1 MNNVMDL
8 TIEDYLRGKVGF
20 EIPDNALHS
29 IFVDRGLYKGDIVD
43 GLDKRTLELA
53 TADLY
58 MYCASTPSVKGS
70 TEDAHGS
77 WRHKDGGWESS
88 AYDKRNLRQM
98 ANDIYAKYG
107 ENTKVKSGTF
117 KIIQLR

>member
-1 MNNVMDL
+1 MEL
-8 TIEDYLRGKVGF
+8 KIENYLRGKVGF
-20 EIPDNALHS
+20 DIPDGALQS
-29 IFVDRGLYKGDIVD
+29 IFADRGIAPGQYITSLER
-43 GLDKRTLELA
+43 RTLDLA

-70 TEDAHGS
+70 TEDAHGG

-98 ANDIYAKYG
+98 ANDIYSQYG
-107 ENTKVKSGTF
+107 ERLASKRGLF
-117 KIIQLR
+117 RIINLR

>member
-1 MNNVMDL
+1 MELV
-8 TIEDYLRGKVGF
+8 IEQYLRGKVGF
-20 EIPDNALHS
+20 DIPDSALAT
-29 IFVDRGLYKGDIVD
+29 IFADRGIEQGEIVSY
-43 GLDKRTLELA
+43 LDRRTLELA

-70 TEDAHGS
+70 TEDAHGG
-77 WRHKDGGWESS
+77 WKHKEGGWESS

-98 ANDIYAKYG
+98 ANDIYARYG
-107 ENTKVKSGTF
+107 ETTNSRPGKF

>member
-1 MNNVMDL
+1 MDL

-20 EIPDNALHS
+20 EVPDSALLT
-29 IFVDRGLYKGDIVD
+29 IFADRNLVKGYPVSE
-43 GLDKRTLELA
+43 LDKRTLDLA

-70 TEDAHGS
+70 TEDAHGG
-77 WRHKDGGWESS
+77 WKHKEGGWESS

-98 ANDIYAKYG
+98 ANDIYARYG
-107 ENTKVKSGTF
+107 ETPVVKAGKF
-117 KIIQLR
+117 KFIQLR

>member
-1 MNNVMDL
+1 MDL
-8 TIEDYLRGKVGF
+8 VIEDYLRGKVGF
-20 EIPDNALHS
+20 DIPDNALQS
-29 IFVDRGLYKGDIVD
+29 IFADRKLEKGFLVGDI
-43 GLDKRTLELA
+43 DKRTLDLA

-107 ENTKVKSGTF
+107 ENKTTKSGTF

>member
-1 MNNVMDL
+1 MDL
-8 TIEDYLRGKVGF
+8 VIEEYLRGKVGF
-20 EIPDNALHS
+20 DIPDNALMA
-29 IFVDRGLYKGDIVD
+29 IFADRGIDKGDLVA
-43 GLDKRTLELA
+43 GMEKRTLDLA

-58 MYCASTPSVKGS
+58 MYCASAPSVKGT

-98 ANDIYAKYG
+98 ANDIYARYG
-107 ENTKVKSGTF
+107 ENTTSKTATF

>member
-1 MNNVMDL
+1 MEL
-8 TIEDYLRGKVGF
+8 AIENYLRGKVGF
-20 EIPDNALHS
+20 DIPDNALAA
-29 IFVDRGLYKGDIVD
+29 IFADRGLEMGEIVS
-43 GLDKRTLELA
+43 GIEKRTLDLA

-58 MYCASTPSVKGS
+58 MYCASTPSVKGT

-88 AYDKRNLRQM
+88 AYDKRQLRQM

-107 ENTKVKSGTF
+107 ESAKAKAITF

>member
-1 MNNVMDL
+1 MEL
-8 TIEDYLRGKVGF
+8 AIEQYLRGKVGF
-20 EIPDNALHS
+20 DIPDAALAS
-29 IFVDRGLYKGDIVD
+29 IFADRAINQGDLVSN
-43 GLDKRTLELA
+43 LDRKTLDLA

-70 TEDAHGS
+70 TEDSHGG
-77 WRHKDGGWESS
+77 WKHKEGGWESS

-107 ENTKVKSGTF
+107 EKTDSKSGKF

>member
-1 MNNVMDL
+1 MDL
-8 TIEDYLRGKVGF
+8 VIEDYLRGKVGF
-20 EIPDNALHS
+20 DIPDNALMT
-29 IFVDRGLYKGDIVD
+29 IMADRELEKGCYVVDIDR
-43 GLDKRTLELA
+43 RTLDLA

-77 WRHKDGGWESS
+77 WRHKEGGWESS

-98 ANDIYAKYG
+98 ANEIYARYG
-107 ENTKVKSGTF
+107 ETKKAKTSTF
-117 KIIQLR
+117 KFIQLR

>member
-1 MNNVMDL
+1 MELV
-8 TIEDYLRGKVGF
+8 IEDYLRGKVGF
-20 EIPDNALHS
+20 EVPDNALNT
-29 IFVDRGLYKGDIVD
+29 IFADRGIYKGETVADI
-43 GLDKRTLELA
+43 DKRTLDLA

-70 TEDAHGS
+70 TEDAHGG

-98 ANDIYAKYG
+98 ANDIYAYYG
-107 ENTKVKSGTF
+107 EKTNSKAGTF

>member
-1 MNNVMDL
+1 MDL
-8 TIEDYLRGKVGF
+8 TIEEYLRGKVGF
-20 EIPDNALHS
+20 EIPDNALQS
-29 IFVDRGLYKGDIVD
+29 IFVDRGLEKGVIVE
-43 GLDKRTLELA
+43 GVDKRALELA

-88 AYDKRNLRQM
+88 AYDKRYLRQM

-107 ENTKVKSGTF
+107 EITKVKSGTF

>member
-1 MNNVMDL
+1 MEL
-8 TIEDYLRGKVGF
+8 GIEEYLRGKVGF
-20 EIPDNALHS
+20 DIPDNALMA
-29 IFVDRGLYKGDIVD
+29 IFADRGISKGDLVV
-43 GLDKRTLELA
+43 GMERRTLDLA

-58 MYCASTPSVKGS
+58 MYCASTPSVKGT

-98 ANDIYAKYG
+98 ANDIYARYG
-107 ENTKVKSGTF
+107 ENTTTKTGTF

>member
-1 MNNVMDL
+1 MDL

-20 EIPDNALHS
+20 EIPDSALLS
-29 IFVDRGLYKGDIVD
+29 IFADRGLEKGEIID
-43 GLDKRTLELA
+43 GLEKRTLELA

-107 ENTKVKSGTF
+107 ENTKAKFGTF

>member
-1 MNNVMDL
+1 MGL
-8 TIEDYLRGKVGF
+8 TIEKYLRGKVGF
-20 EIPDNALHS
+20 DIPDNALET
-29 IFVDRGLYKGDIVD
+29 IFIDRGIMMGDIVGYID
-43 GLDKRTLELA
+43 RKTLDLA

-70 TEDAHGS
+70 TEDSHGG
-77 WRHKDGGWESS
+77 WKHKEGGWESS

-98 ANDIYAKYG
+98 ANEIYSRYG
-107 ENTKVKSGTF
+107 EKTVAKTGTF

>member
-1 MNNVMDL
+1 MGL

-20 EIPDNALHS
+20 DIPDNALLA
-29 IFVDRGLYKGDIVD
+29 IFADRGITKGQLVEEL
-43 GLDKRTLELA
+43 GKKTLDLA

-98 ANDIYAKYG
+98 ANDIYARYG
-107 ENTKVKSGTF
+107 ENTTTKTATF

>member
-1 MNNVMDL
+1 MNVMDL
-8 TIEDYLRGKVGF
+8 TIENYLRGKVGF
-20 EIPDNALHS
+20 EIPDNALLS
-29 IFVDRGLYKGDIVD
+29 IFADRGLEKGQLIEGVE
-43 GLDKRTLELA
+43 KRTLDLA

-70 TEDAHGS
+70 TEDSHGG
-77 WRHKDGGWESS
+77 WKHKDGGWESS

-107 ENTKVKSGTF
+107 ENSTAKSGTF

>member
-1 MNNVMDL
+1 MELV
-8 TIEDYLRGKVGF
+8 IEDYLRGKVGF
-20 EIPDNALHS
+20 EIPDNALNA
-29 IFVDRGLYKGDIVD
+29 IFADRGISNGDVVS
-43 GLDKRTLELA
+43 GLDKRTLDLA

-70 TEDAHGS
+70 TEDAHGG

-98 ANDIYAKYG
+98 ANDIYAYYG
-107 ENTKVKSGTF
+107 EKANSKTGTF
-117 KIIQLR
+117 KFIQLR